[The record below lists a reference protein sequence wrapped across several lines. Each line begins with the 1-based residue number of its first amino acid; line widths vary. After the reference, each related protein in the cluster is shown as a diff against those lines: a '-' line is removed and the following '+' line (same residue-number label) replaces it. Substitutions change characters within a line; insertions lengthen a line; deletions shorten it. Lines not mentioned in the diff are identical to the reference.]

1 MIRVTMDGEPVNG
14 IETADA
20 LLTLAAYNKRKDV
33 RATIL
38 RGTFDYELQIS
49 VVRRECRNRPARLA
63 LLEDTVRGMR
73 RAGVPDSDPRF
84 TQFGAEIAELK
95 EELNL

>member
-1 MIRVTMDGEPVNG
+1 MFRVTMDGEPVNG

-38 RGTFDYELQIS
+38 RGAFDYEIQIS
-49 VVRRECRNRPARLA
+49 VVRRKISPAARLA

-73 RAGVPDSDPRF
+73 RAGVPNSDPRY
-84 TQFGAEIAELK
+84 TEFGVEIAELK